1 MSTPN
6 YNIPEICLA
15 MYISPLAKGNAMPAF
30 TRRRADEMLQKVHQT
45 VIAVKIIQI
54 TVMALNPA
62 AAADRIRDGTWL
74 VAPGVTKP

>member
-1 MSTPN
+1 
-6 YNIPEICLA
+6 
-15 MYISPLAKGNAMPAF
+15 MPAF
-30 TRRRADEMLQKVHQT
+30 TRRRADEMLQKVYQT